1 MVLSELELRHFRNL
15 GIQELR
21 FPPEGVA
28 VIGEN
33 AQGKTNLL
41 EAIYYLESFRS
52 FRGAGDGE
60 LAEFTKDVFHLKGSV
75 AGNGRTTVAVGFDR
89 KRRKKRV
96 SVDGNEAIRFTRA
109 LGHLGAVVFS
119 PADVELVN
127 GGPRL
132 RRRFLDIVLSLN
144 HAGYVEALS
153 GYRKALAQRNAALK
167 ADAGPM
173 AARAWDGLLVD
184 KGARVTRMRDEWVAR
199 WAETFTRYSATI
211 SGDDPLAMSYR
222 PDLSWPRGGGSD
234 DGGPDADAPVAG
246 EDAIRERFHARLE
259 ENREADLRRGVTGC
273 GPHRDDLE
281 FTIASHPRPLPART
295 FGSGGQA
302 AHGCAGPAPHRGGD
316 HPAAARHG
324 PDPPPRRC
332 LRGAGR
338 APFGA
343 RDDPSARGRHRSG
356 DPDRA
361 QGVGR
366 AIEGTFAD
374 ALAYP
379 QRGDRGVSG
388 TAKDGTRGARF
399 TPVSEVLEEF
409 LAESGLG
416 ESLERLGAMD
426 DWPDA
431 VGSRVS
437 GVTSAVE
444 VRGDTLVV
452 EVASSAWLTEL
463 SMMKG
468 LILERLNSRR
478 GDAPIGRIRFRL
490 AEASN

>member
-1 MVLSELELRHFRNL
+1 MSELELRHFRNL

-60 LAEFTKDVFHLKGSV
+60 LAEFAKDVFHLKGSV
-75 AGNGRTTVAVGFDR
+75 EGNGRTTVAAGFDR

-96 SVDGNEAIRFTRA
+96 SVDGNEAIRITQA
-109 LGHLGAVVFS
+109 LGRLGAVVFS

-184 KGARVTRMRDEWVAR
+184 NGARVTRMRGEWVAR
-199 WAETFTRYSATI
+199 WAEAFTRYSATI

-222 PDLSWPRGGGSD
+222 PDLSWPGGGSD
-234 DGGPDADAPVAG
+234 GGGPDADAPGAG

-281 FTIASHPRPLPART
+281 FTIASHRRSLPART
-295 FGSGGQA
+295 FGSGGQRRTA
-302 AHGCAGPAPHRGGD
+302 ALALRLTEAATIRRRRG
-316 HPAAARHG
+316 A
-324 PDPPPRRC
+324 DPILLLDDAFAELDVRRSERVMALLREEGTGQVILTVPRESDVQ
-332 LRGAGR
+332 LRG
-338 APFGA
+338 PSLA
-343 RDDPSARGRHRSG
+343 RWRIRSG
-356 DPDRA
+356 
-361 QGVGR
+361 V
-366 AIEGTFAD
+366 IEA
-374 ALAYP
+374 
-379 QRGDRGVSG
+379 
-388 TAKDGTRGARF
+388 
-399 TPVSEVLEEF
+399 
-409 LAESGLG
+409 
-416 ESLERLGAMD
+416 
-426 DWPDA
+426 
-431 VGSRVS
+431 
-437 GVTSAVE
+437 
-444 VRGDTLVV
+444 
-452 EVASSAWLTEL
+452 
-463 SMMKG
+463 
-468 LILERLNSRR
+468 
-478 GDAPIGRIRFRL
+478 
-490 AEASN
+490 

>member
-60 LAEFTKDVFHLKGSV
+60 LAEFAKDVFHLKGSV
-75 AGNGRTTVAVGFDR
+75 EGNGRTTVAAGFDR

-96 SVDGNEAIRFTRA
+96 SVDGNEAIRITQA
-109 LGHLGAVVFS
+109 LGRLGAVVFS

-184 KGARVTRMRDEWVAR
+184 NGARVTRMRGEWVAR
-199 WAETFTRYSATI
+199 WAEAFTRYSATI

-222 PDLSWPRGGGSD
+222 PDLSWPGGGGSGGA
-234 DGGPDADAPVAG
+234 GGPDDDAPAAG

-259 ENREADLRRGVTGC
+259 DNREADLRRGVTGC

-281 FTIASHPRPLPART
+281 FTIASHRRSLPART
-295 FGSGGQA
+295 FGSGGQRRTA
-302 AHGCAGPAPHRGGD
+302 ALALRLTEAATIRRRRG
-316 HPAAARHG
+316 A
-324 PDPPPRRC
+324 DPILLLDDAFAELDVRRSERVMALLREEGTGQVILTVPRESDVQ
-332 LRGAGR
+332 LRG
-338 APFGA
+338 PSLA
-343 RDDPSARGRHRSG
+343 RWRIRSG
-356 DPDRA
+356 
-361 QGVGR
+361 V
-366 AIEGTFAD
+366 IEA
-374 ALAYP
+374 
-379 QRGDRGVSG
+379 
-388 TAKDGTRGARF
+388 
-399 TPVSEVLEEF
+399 
-409 LAESGLG
+409 
-416 ESLERLGAMD
+416 
-426 DWPDA
+426 
-431 VGSRVS
+431 
-437 GVTSAVE
+437 
-444 VRGDTLVV
+444 
-452 EVASSAWLTEL
+452 
-463 SMMKG
+463 
-468 LILERLNSRR
+468 
-478 GDAPIGRIRFRL
+478 
-490 AEASN
+490 

>member
-60 LAEFTKDVFHLKGSV
+60 LAEFAKDVFHLKGSV
-75 AGNGRTTVAVGFDR
+75 EGNGRTTVAAGFDR

-96 SVDGNEAIRFTRA
+96 SVDGNEAIRITQA
-109 LGHLGAVVFS
+109 LGRLGAVVFS

-167 ADAGPM
+167 AGAGPM

-184 KGARVTRMRDEWVAR
+184 NGARVTRMRDEWVAR

-222 PDLSWPRGGGSD
+222 PDLSWPGSSGGGSD
-234 DGGPDADAPVAG
+234 GGGPEADARVAG

-281 FTIASHPRPLPART
+281 FTIASHRRSLPART
-295 FGSGGQA
+295 FGSGGQRRTA
-302 AHGCAGPAPHRGGD
+302 ALALRLTEAATIRRRRG
-316 HPAAARHG
+316 A
-324 PDPPPRRC
+324 DPILLLDDAFAELDVRRSERVMALLREEGTGQVILTVPRESDVQ
-332 LRGAGR
+332 LRG
-338 APFGA
+338 PSLA
-343 RDDPSARGRHRSG
+343 RWRIRSG
-356 DPDRA
+356 
-361 QGVGR
+361 V
-366 AIEGTFAD
+366 IEA
-374 ALAYP
+374 
-379 QRGDRGVSG
+379 
-388 TAKDGTRGARF
+388 
-399 TPVSEVLEEF
+399 
-409 LAESGLG
+409 
-416 ESLERLGAMD
+416 
-426 DWPDA
+426 
-431 VGSRVS
+431 
-437 GVTSAVE
+437 
-444 VRGDTLVV
+444 
-452 EVASSAWLTEL
+452 
-463 SMMKG
+463 
-468 LILERLNSRR
+468 
-478 GDAPIGRIRFRL
+478 
-490 AEASN
+490 

>member
-96 SVDGNEAIRFTRA
+96 SVDGNEAIRFTQA

-184 KGARVTRMRDEWVAR
+184 NGARVTRMRDEWVAR

-222 PDLSWPRGGGSD
+222 PDLSWPGGGGRD

-295 FGSGGQA
+295 FGSGGQRRTA
-302 AHGCAGPAPHRGGD
+302 ALALRLTEAATIRRRRG
-316 HPAAARHG
+316 A
-324 PDPPPRRC
+324 DPILLLDDAFAELDVRRSERVMALLRAEGTGQVILTVPRESDVQ
-332 LRGAGR
+332 LRG
-338 APFGA
+338 PSLA
-343 RDDPSARGRHRSG
+343 RWRIRSG
-356 DPDRA
+356 
-361 QGVGR
+361 V
-366 AIEGTFAD
+366 IEA
-374 ALAYP
+374 
-379 QRGDRGVSG
+379 
-388 TAKDGTRGARF
+388 
-399 TPVSEVLEEF
+399 
-409 LAESGLG
+409 
-416 ESLERLGAMD
+416 
-426 DWPDA
+426 
-431 VGSRVS
+431 
-437 GVTSAVE
+437 
-444 VRGDTLVV
+444 
-452 EVASSAWLTEL
+452 
-463 SMMKG
+463 
-468 LILERLNSRR
+468 
-478 GDAPIGRIRFRL
+478 
-490 AEASN
+490 